1 MAKKYNNFRV
11 GGSPSNVNEDY
22 AVWTNDLLERVI
34 ASKTVIQ
41 PGKSTQGH
49 KLIDSDVVYVITN
62 GRGSIE
68 VVEYMNSDEGHVFLI
83 PYLLIL
89 IILMYLNG
97 PLILFVYMSVVG
109 LTQAIGENVSGSLWA
124 EMYGVNNLGS
134 IKALMTFFGILASA
148 ASPFLFGIILDQGDT
163 LNMLILGTIILI
175 IIFSVLSYIGKYFK

>member
-62 GRGSIE
+62 GRGSME
-68 VVEYMNSDEGHVFLI
+68 VVEYMNSDEGHGAD
-83 PYLLIL
+83 P
-89 IILMYLNG
+89 
-97 PLILFVYMSVVG
+97 S
-109 LTQAIGENVSGSLWA
+109 
-124 EMYGVNNLGS
+124 YGVEHKDSYDLTAGDVVLVQSGDYCKVINLS
-134 IKALMTFFGILASA
+134 EH
-148 ASPFLFGIILDQGDT
+148 DQLTYLRICDRG
-163 LNMLILGTIILI
+163 GWR
-175 IIFSVLSYIGKYFK
+175 K

>member
-62 GRGSIE
+62 GRGSME
-68 VVEYMNSDEGHVFLI
+68 VVEYMNSDEGHGSDPSYGVEHKDSYDLTAGDVVLVQSGDYCKVINLSEHDQLTYLEYLI
-83 PYLLIL
+83 EA
-89 IILMYLNG
+89 
-97 PLILFVYMSVVG
+97 V
-109 LTQAIGENVSGSLWA
+109 GEN
-124 EMYGVNNLGS
+124 NIS
-134 IKALMTFFGILASA
+134 I
-148 ASPFLFGIILDQGDT
+148 
-163 LNMLILGTIILI
+163 
-175 IIFSVLSYIGKYFK
+175 LSD

>member
-62 GRGSIE
+62 GSGSME
-68 VVEYMNSDEGHVFLI
+68 VVEYMNSDEGH
-83 PYLLIL
+83 
-89 IILMYLNG
+89 
-97 PLILFVYMSVVG
+97 
-109 LTQAIGENVSGSLWA
+109 GSDPS
-124 EMYGVNNLGS
+124 YGVEHKDSYDLTAGDVVLVQSGDYCKVINLS
-134 IKALMTFFGILASA
+134 EH
-148 ASPFLFGIILDQGDT
+148 DQLT
-163 LNMLILGTIILI
+163 YLR
-175 IIFSVLSYIGKYFK
+175 IFDRGGWRK

>member
-62 GRGSIE
+62 GRGSME
-68 VVEYMNSDEGHVFLI
+68 VVEYMNSDEGHGSDPSYCVEHKDSYDLTAGDVVLVQSGDYCKVI
-83 PYLLIL
+83 NLSEHDQLTYLR
-89 IILMYLNG
+89 
-97 PLILFVYMSVVG
+97 
-109 LTQAIGENVSGSLWA
+109 
-124 EMYGVNNLGS
+124 
-134 IKALMTFFGILASA
+134 
-148 ASPFLFGIILDQGDT
+148 
-163 LNMLILGTIILI
+163 
-175 IIFSVLSYIGKYFK
+175 IFDRGGWRK

>member
-62 GRGSIE
+62 GRGSME
-68 VVEYMNSDEGHVFLI
+68 VVEYMNSDEGH
-83 PYLLIL
+83 
-89 IILMYLNG
+89 
-97 PLILFVYMSVVG
+97 
-109 LTQAIGENVSGSLWA
+109 GSDPS
-124 EMYGVNNLGS
+124 YGVEHKDSYDLTAGDVVLVQS
-134 IKALMTFFGILASA
+134 GDYCFTCDHSLKK
-148 ASPFLFGIILDQGDT
+148 IIGPYC
-163 LNMLILGTIILI
+163 
-175 IIFSVLSYIGKYFK
+175 IIFINITW

>member
-62 GRGSIE
+62 GRGSME
-68 VVEYMNSDEGHVFLI
+68 VVEYMNSDEGH
-83 PYLLIL
+83 
-89 IILMYLNG
+89 
-97 PLILFVYMSVVG
+97 
-109 LTQAIGENVSGSLWA
+109 GSDQS
-124 EMYGVNNLGS
+124 YGVEHKDSYDLTAGDVVLVQSGDYCKVINLS
-134 IKALMTFFGILASA
+134 EH
-148 ASPFLFGIILDQGDT
+148 DQLT
-163 LNMLILGTIILI
+163 YLR
-175 IIFSVLSYIGKYFK
+175 IFDRGGWRK